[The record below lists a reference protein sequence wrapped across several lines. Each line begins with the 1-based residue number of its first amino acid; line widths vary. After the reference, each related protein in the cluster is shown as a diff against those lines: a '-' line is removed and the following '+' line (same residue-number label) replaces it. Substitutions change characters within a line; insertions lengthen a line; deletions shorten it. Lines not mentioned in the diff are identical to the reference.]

1 MSKKDIGRS
10 LNHVRIKNNMKE
22 LKKEKKREY
31 GKNQKRGKTIN
42 KKGNRREKNLRGD
55 RNWS

>member
-1 MSKKDIGRS
+1 MSKKDIKRS

-42 KKGNRREKNLRGD
+42 QKGNRRKKI
-55 RNWS
+55 

>member
-42 KKGNRREKNLRGD
+42 QKGNRRKKI
-55 RNWS
+55 